1 MEFCPNC
8 GAMMLPKEG
17 ILKCNSCGHEKN
29 LSDDNEYKLDKE
41 IKESDNVKMLGE
53 DVDMRSTIKETCPEC
68 GHDEAYYELKQ
79 TRSADE
85 APTRIFTCAKCKHTW
100 RAYHWG
106 YFMKDSKEKEHRISN
121 LKEMINNVKNEPKEH
136 VFDDIEEDSE
146 LISYLN
152 KNNDEYEDLEIDDEF
167 LYHPG
172 DEENNA
178 INLEENNID
187 ENFMIKTPNDT
198 EETSEEEIE
207 AEEGVDDFGEEF
219 VGDISEGFDSI
230 FNAKIGRT
238 PVIGLISTVLGLIF
252 IVFAAMTFQSR
263 SDRVIDNVMSGEN
276 SFIVVIFLI
285 IGLLLLI
292 YGLYRVIGFKNPLST
307 ISTSIDSI
315 QNDDVEKT
323 EEEDNIIPKSN
334 IPLDKES
341 YKIGEFNFDELKNNL
356 KKPTASKPKTA
367 PIEENIDD
375 IPPAREK
382 PEERK
387 GLTPEEIDEIEYE
400 KAILDNESIDDI
412 FAEVEDIE
420 DIPIISI
427 DSEEE
432 KKEE

>member
-382 PEERK
+382 PEEIK

>member
-1 MEFCPNC
+1 
-8 GAMMLPKEG
+8 
-17 ILKCNSCGHEKN
+17 
-29 LSDDNEYKLDKE
+29 
-41 IKESDNVKMLGE
+41 
-53 DVDMRSTIKETCPEC
+53 
-68 GHDEAYYELKQ
+68 
-79 TRSADE
+79 
-85 APTRIFTCAKCKHTW
+85 
-100 RAYHWG
+100 
-106 YFMKDSKEKEHRISN
+106 MKDSKEKEHRISN

-285 IGLLLLI
+285 IGLLL
-292 YGLYRVIGFKNPLST
+292 
-307 ISTSIDSI
+307 
-315 QNDDVEKT
+315 
-323 EEEDNIIPKSN
+323 
-334 IPLDKES
+334 
-341 YKIGEFNFDELKNNL
+341 
-356 KKPTASKPKTA
+356 
-367 PIEENIDD
+367 
-375 IPPAREK
+375 
-382 PEERK
+382 
-387 GLTPEEIDEIEYE
+387 
-400 KAILDNESIDDI
+400 
-412 FAEVEDIE
+412 
-420 DIPIISI
+420 
-427 DSEEE
+427 
-432 KKEE
+432 

>member
-1 MEFCPNC
+1 
-8 GAMMLPKEG
+8 
-17 ILKCNSCGHEKN
+17 
-29 LSDDNEYKLDKE
+29 
-41 IKESDNVKMLGE
+41 
-53 DVDMRSTIKETCPEC
+53 
-68 GHDEAYYELKQ
+68 
-79 TRSADE
+79 
-85 APTRIFTCAKCKHTW
+85 
-100 RAYHWG
+100 
-106 YFMKDSKEKEHRISN
+106 MKDSKEKEHRISN

-238 PVIGLISTVLGLIF
+238 PVIGLISTVLGLIS